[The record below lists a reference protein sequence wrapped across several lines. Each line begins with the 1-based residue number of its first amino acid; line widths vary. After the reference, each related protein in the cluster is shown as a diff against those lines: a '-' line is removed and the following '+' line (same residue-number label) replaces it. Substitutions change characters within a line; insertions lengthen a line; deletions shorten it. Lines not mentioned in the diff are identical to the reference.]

1 MEIRSATALRND
13 YDGMVRLSKEK
24 QTPIFLT
31 RNGDGEM
38 VFLPIELWEKREAEL
53 NLLAE
58 MLRRERSMLAGS
70 RTSSME
76 QMAAMLGRLG
86 RVTRQENGCL
96 KPRMN
101 IGITYFTIATKWAP
115 NMPGI
120 SRRKYSLPWDSWRNS
135 RKSVC
140 CDRIR

>member
-58 MLRRERSMLAGS
+58 MLRRERSMLSGS
-70 RTSSME
+70 RTASMDQIE
-76 QMAAMLGRLG
+76 TMTEEILR
-86 RVTRQENGCL
+86 E
-96 KPRMN
+96 
-101 IGITYFTIATKWAP
+101 
-115 NMPGI
+115 
-120 SRRKYSLPWDSWRNS
+120 D
-135 RKSVC
+135 
-140 CDRIR
+140 

>member
-24 QTPIFLT
+24 QAPIFLT

-58 MLRRERSMLAGS
+58 MLRRERSMLNGS
-70 RTSSME
+70 RTASMD
-76 QMAAMLGRLG
+76 QMAAMTEEILG
-86 RVTRQENGCL
+86 E
-96 KPRMN
+96 
-101 IGITYFTIATKWAP
+101 
-115 NMPGI
+115 
-120 SRRKYSLPWDSWRNS
+120 D
-135 RKSVC
+135 
-140 CDRIR
+140 